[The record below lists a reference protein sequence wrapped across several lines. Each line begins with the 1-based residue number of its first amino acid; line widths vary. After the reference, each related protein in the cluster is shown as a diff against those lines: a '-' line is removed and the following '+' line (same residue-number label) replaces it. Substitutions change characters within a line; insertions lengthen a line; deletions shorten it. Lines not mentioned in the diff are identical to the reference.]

1 MAYKIERKGHIVDS
15 LTVED
20 GDKALTIEVDI
31 NVDAILV
38 RYTELTRKIA
48 QLSAGG
54 DVSEKAERLGA
65 AVVELFG
72 VLFGDEQ
79 TKKIVEFYGGRHLE
93 MLGDFVPY
101 IHDVLAPQIQ
111 GAQKAIAAKYD
122 YLRKR

>member
-31 NVDAILV
+31 NVDGILA

-48 QLSAGG
+48 QLSGGG
-54 DVSEKAERLGA
+54 DVSEKAERLGT
-65 AVVELFG
+65 AVVELFA

-79 TKKIVEFYGGRHLE
+79 TQKIVDFYGGRYLE

-111 GAQKAIAAKYD
+111 DAQKAIAAKYD